1 MVSHAW
7 AVGVCCWADACS
19 EKAGVASKVNKGKS
33 GVMAQA
39 AAERAKGKAEA
50 GTQQESSC
58 QTKQLRP

>member
-1 MVSHAW
+1 MVPHGLLVCAAGQMHA
-7 AVGVCCWADACS
+7 CACLVK

-50 GTQQESSC
+50 GT
-58 QTKQLRP
+58 P